1 MMKLPLYQFLFLL
14 FFVPATVQSQPA
26 LFGTWEFRPAK
37 STDLALWRSRNP
49 RLDIGG
55 TEREVTIRYTWLE
68 GRTPAMVDSFR
79 VRPGGTAS
87 GATVKTRIWPD
98 NWFMGVLAKQ
108 NVIRTASA
116 QWQVPLRGLDL
127 TTDQVVETSQ
137 GETTIRTL
145 REFRL
150 DPAGGTLT
158 VTERRSSRPTPII
171 MTFERIPEP

>member
-1 MMKLPLYQFLFLL
+1 MKLPLLRCLLVL
-14 FFVPATVQSQPA
+14 FFIPAAAQSQPA
-26 LFGTWEFRPAK
+26 LFGVWEFRPAK

-49 RLDIGG
+49 RLDIEG
-55 TEREVTIRYTWLE
+55 TEGEVAIRYTWLE
-68 GRTPAMVDSFR
+68 GKNAAMVDSFR
-79 VRPGGTAS
+79 VRPGGPVSA
-87 GATVKTRIWPD
+87 ATVKTRIWPD

-108 NVIRTASA
+108 NVNRTASA

-127 TTDQVVETSQ
+127 TTNQVVETSQ

-150 DPAGGTLT
+150 DTAGTALT